1 MDSGIRIN
9 CENQEEMFMH
19 LNDKELEILRIIE
32 KNSRLKTDDIAKMVD
47 VPEEEI
53 ESTLVKLEE
62 MRVIVRYAAIIN
74 WASIDEHQGV
84 TAMIDV
90 KVTPKRGVGFD
101 DVAQRIYRFEEVES
115 VYLMSGV
122 YDLSV
127 VIEGKSM
134 NEVAKF
140 VSEKLSTL
148 DSVISTTTHFIL
160 KKYKHDGTIFEQPGD
175 DKRIVVS
182 P

>member
-1 MDSGIRIN
+1 MKLT
-9 CENQEEMFMH
+9 EKEM
-19 LNDKELEILRIIE
+19 EIVEILEKDARIAIE
-32 KNSRLKTDDIAKMVD
+32 DVAKMVGLS
-47 VPEEEI
+47 VEETQQSI
-53 ESTLVKLEE
+53 KKLEDNK
-62 MRVIVRYAAIIN
+62 VIVRYI
-74 WASIDEHQGV
+74 SVIDWDKVEEYSGV

-101 DVAQRIYRFEEVES
+101 DIAERIYRFKEVDS
-115 VYLMSGV
+115 VYLMSGA

-127 VIEGKSM
+127 MIEGKSM
-134 NEVAKF
+134 HEVAHF
-140 VSEKLSTL
+140 VHQKLSTL

-160 KKYKHDGTIFEQPGD
+160 KKYKHDGIIFGAESK

>member
-1 MDSGIRIN
+1 MKLS
-9 CENQEEMFMH
+9 E
-19 LNDKELEILRIIE
+19 KALEIVEILERDARTSSE
-32 KNSRLKTDDIAKMVD
+32 TIAKMVGLSVQETD
-47 VPEEEI
+47 GLI
-53 ESTLVKLEE
+53 KKLEDSN
-62 MRVIVRYAAIIN
+62 VIVQYSSIID
-74 WASIDEHQGV
+74 WSKISGHEGV

-101 DVAQRIYRFEEVES
+101 EIAERIYRFKEVKAL
-115 VYLMSGV
+115 YLMSGA

-127 VIEGKSM
+127 IVEGKSM
-134 NEVAKF
+134 NEVANF
-140 VSEKLSTL
+140 VSQKLSTL

-160 KKYKHDGTIFEQPGD
+160 KKYKHDGTIFEQNDD

>member
-1 MDSGIRIN
+1 
-9 CENQEEMFMH
+9 MH
-19 LNDKELEILRIIE
+19 LTDKEIEIMKIVEENARI
-32 KNSRLKTDDIAKMVD
+32 SVDDIAKMTSLTVSD
-47 VPEEEI
+47 VAV
-53 ESTLVKLEE
+53 TLKKLEDSNI
-62 MRVIVRYAAIIN
+62 IVRYAALVD
-74 WASIDEHQGV
+74 WSKVEEHEGV

-101 DVAQRIYRFEEVES
+101 ETAKRIYRYEEVSS
-115 VYLMSGV
+115 VYLMSGA

-134 NEVAKF
+134 NEVARF
-140 VSEKLSTL
+140 VSDKLSTL

-160 KKYKHDGTIFEQPGD
+160 KKYKHDGTVFSPPEE

>member
-1 MDSGIRIN
+1 
-9 CENQEEMFMH
+9 MH
-19 LNDKELEILRIIE
+19 LNENELEILRIVE
-32 KNSRLKTDDIAKMVD
+32 TNSRLSLADLAKMTD
-47 VPEEEI
+47 LPLEEI
-53 ESTLVKLEE
+53 EAGLKKMED
-62 MRVIVRYAAIIN
+62 MRVIVRYATIIN
-74 WASIDEHQGV
+74 WAKVDDYEGV

-101 DVAQRIYRFEEVES
+101 EVAKRIYRFQEVES

-127 VIEGKSM
+127 IVRGRSM
-134 NEVAKF
+134 NDVARF

-160 KKYKHDGTIFEQPGD
+160 KKYKHDGTIFEQVEE

>member
-1 MDSGIRIN
+1 
-9 CENQEEMFMH
+9 MH
-19 LNDKELEILRIIE
+19 LNTIELEVLKIIE
-32 KNSRLKTDDIAKMVD
+32 NNGRIDSGDLAKMVN
-47 VPEEEI
+47 VTSEEL
-53 ESTLVKLEE
+53 ESTLKKLED
-62 MRVIVRYAAIIN
+62 MNVIVRYMTIID
-74 WASIDEHQGV
+74 WSKVDEHQGV

-101 DVAQRIYRFEEVES
+101 DIAKRIYRFKEVQS

-127 VIEGKSM
+127 TIEGKSM
-134 NEVAKF
+134 NEVANF
-140 VSEKLSTL
+140 VSQKLSTL

-160 KKYKHDGTIFEQPGD
+160 KKYKHDGLIFEQGED

>member
-1 MDSGIRIN
+1 MKLS
-9 CENQEEMFMH
+9 
-19 LNDKELEILRIIE
+19 DKELEIIE
-32 KNSRLKTDDIAKMVD
+32 ILEKDARTPIDVLAKMIDLPV
-47 VPEEEI
+47 EETEA
-53 ESTLVKLEE
+53 LVHKLEE
-62 MRVIVRYAAIIN
+62 ANVIVQYTTLVDWRKV
-74 WASIDEHQGV
+74 DGHEGV

-101 DVAQRIYRFEEVES
+101 EVAERIYRFPEVKS
-115 VYLMSGV
+115 VYLMSGA

-127 VIEGKSM
+127 VIEGRSM
-134 NEVAKF
+134 AEVAQF

-160 KKYKHDGTIFEQPGD
+160 KKYKHDGTIFDKGD
-175 DKRIVVS
+175 QDRRIVVA

>member
-1 MDSGIRIN
+1 
-9 CENQEEMFMH
+9 MH
-19 LNDKELEILRIIE
+19 LNTIEIQVLQLIE
-32 KNSRLKTDDIAKMVD
+32 KNGRIDINDLAKMADLTV
-47 VPEEEI
+47 EELEG
-53 ESTLVKLEE
+53 TLKKLEE
-62 MRVIVRYAAIIN
+62 MKVIVRYMTIID
-74 WASIDEHQGV
+74 WAKVDEHQGV

-101 DVAQRIYRFEEVES
+101 EVAKRIYGFKEVQS

-127 VIEGKSM
+127 TIQGKSM
-134 NEVAKF
+134 NEVASF
-140 VSEKLSTL
+140 VSQKLSTL

-160 KKYKHDGTIFEQPGD
+160 KKYKHDGIIFDPADE

>member
-1 MDSGIRIN
+1 
-9 CENQEEMFMH
+9 MH
-19 LNDKELEILRIIE
+19 LNEQELEVLRIIE
-32 KNSRLKTDDIAKMVD
+32 NNSRMELKDLAKMTELSEDMV
-47 VPEEEI
+47 EE
-53 ESTLVKLEE
+53 TLKKLEE
-62 MRVIVRYAAIIN
+62 MRVIVRYATLIN
-74 WASIDEHQGV
+74 WAKVDEHQGV

-101 DVAQRIYRFEEVES
+101 DVARRIYRFKEVES

-127 VIEGKSM
+127 TIHGRSM
-134 NEVAKF
+134 NEVAQF

-160 KKYKHDGTIFEQPGD
+160 KKYKHDGNIYEQTDD

>member
-1 MDSGIRIN
+1 MKLT
-9 CENQEEMFMH
+9 EKEM
-19 LNDKELEILRIIE
+19 EIVEILE
-32 KNSRLKTDDIAKMVD
+32 KDARLAVEDIAKMASLSV
-47 VPEEEI
+47 EETEEI
-53 ESTLVKLEE
+53 IQKLEDSK
-62 MRVIVRYAAIIN
+62 VIVRYISVID
-74 WASIDEHQGV
+74 WAKVEEHSGV

-90 KVTPKRGVGFD
+90 KVTPKRGVGFND
-101 DVAQRIYRFEEVES
+101 IAERIYRFQEVNS
-115 VYLMSGV
+115 VYLMSGA

-134 NEVAKF
+134 NEVANF
-140 VSEKLSTL
+140 VSQKLSTL

-160 KKYKHDGTIFEQPGD
+160 KKYKHDGIIFEIEKD

>member
-1 MDSGIRIN
+1 
-9 CENQEEMFMH
+9 MH
-19 LNDKELEILRIIE
+19 LTDKEIEIMQIVEENARISVEDISKMTSLPVSDVE
-32 KNSRLKTDDIAKMVD
+32 TTLK
-47 VPEEEI
+47 
-53 ESTLVKLEE
+53 KLEDSNI
-62 MRVIVRYAAIIN
+62 IVRYAALVD
-74 WASIDEHQGV
+74 WSKVEEHEGV
-84 TAMIDV
+84 TAMIGV

-101 DVAQRIYRFEEVES
+101 ETAKRIYRYEEVTS
-115 VYLMSGV
+115 VYLMSGA

-134 NEVAKF
+134 NEVARF
-140 VSEKLSTL
+140 VSDKLSTL

-160 KKYKHDGTIFEQPGD
+160 KKYKHDGTVFSPQEE

>member
-1 MDSGIRIN
+1 MTLTN
-9 CENQEEMFMH
+9 
-19 LNDKELEILRIIE
+19 KEIEILNILEQDARI
-32 KNSRLKTDDIAKMVD
+32 SLDDIVRMTALSK
-47 VPEEEI
+47 EEVEQALKKLK
-53 ESTLVKLEE
+53 ESNI
-62 MRVIVRYAAIIN
+62 IVGYAALVD
-74 WASIDEHQGV
+74 WSKVKDHEGV

-101 DVAQRIYRFEEVES
+101 ETAKRIYRYEEVSS
-115 VYLMSGV
+115 VYLMSGA

-134 NEVAKF
+134 NEVARF
-140 VSEKLSTL
+140 VSDKLSTL

-160 KKYKHDGTIFEQPGD
+160 KKYKHDGTVFAPQDE
-175 DKRIVVS
+175 DKRIVIT